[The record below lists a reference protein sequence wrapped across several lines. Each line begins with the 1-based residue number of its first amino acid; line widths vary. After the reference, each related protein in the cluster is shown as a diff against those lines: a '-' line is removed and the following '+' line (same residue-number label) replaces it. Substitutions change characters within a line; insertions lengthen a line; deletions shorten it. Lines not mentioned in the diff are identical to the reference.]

1 MVPIAL
7 TQTAQR
13 SQSRVVKRVAV
24 PHSPHVA
31 AHSLYE
37 CTWLW
42 AAPGAARP
50 GGRPLCELSH
60 LE

>member
-13 SQSRVVKRVAV
+13 SQSQ
-24 PHSPHVA
+24 SPT
-31 AHSLYE
+31 AHTSQRSV
-37 CTWLW
+37 WLW